1 MSAAIVSFG
10 ETLLHLSSP
19 YGVRLEEAS
28 SFSCFVGGSESNT
41 LACLARLGLETI
53 WISALPS
60 HPLGRRVETELRQ
73 YGINTAHVVWADST
87 ARLGLYYALEA
98 PNPLGHQVYCD
109 RTFSACALI
118 NPDAVDVS
126 VVDGARMLHLTGIT
140 LALGEGP
147 RQVFRRLLQR
157 AREQGVPVSFDV
169 NYRSKLWSPDEAA
182 RGIEEAC
189 QQARLLLC
197 TRNDAEAIWGIRG
210 SAQSVLQQL
219 AQRFPGDGNR
229 KTIVLT
235 LGHEGAADLADND
248 YREEPAYP
256 TEGAFR
262 FGSGD
267 AFTAGYL
274 YAYLEGA
281 LYRELCATGNV
292 TPLTF
297 GNAFAALKRCLA
309 GDIASITQEEV
320 KQLLQGKNR
329 NLFR

>member
-1 MSAAIVSFG
+1 
-10 ETLLHLSSP
+10 
-19 YGVRLEEAS
+19 
-28 SFSCFVGGSESNT
+28 
-41 LACLARLGLETI
+41 
-53 WISALPS
+53 
-60 HPLGRRVETELRQ
+60 
-73 YGINTAHVVWADST
+73 
-87 ARLGLYYALEA
+87 
-98 PNPLGHQVYCD
+98 
-109 RTFSACALI
+109 LI

-197 TRNDAEAIWGIRG
+197 TRTDAEAIWGIRG
-210 SAQSVLQQL
+210 SAELVLRQL

-281 LYRELCATGNV
+281 LYRELCVTGNV